1 MQGIPFFHFKTM
13 FDCLVRLQAQAEY
26 LQLPTEEIQALSEQ
40 KEKLQEIYRQ
50 YEASLQQVAL
60 IVKQYDTEQKSVR
73 RIISNHKRSSKAYLK
88 KGIFGKTG

>member
-1 MQGIPFFHFKTM
+1 M

-26 LQLPTEEIQALSEQ
+26 LQLPTEETGTLRT